1 MSDLRFFP
9 HMGFRP
15 AVQVMQRDQ
24 YGDKLIWI
32 VGDDTPYLAKFD
44 PLMGMGSGWVSE
56 AIGKAEIGAKALSG
70 VSGHQDR
77 EWASVWR
84 PIEPWDPGPSYPCQC
99 IEVPPIDP
107 APVPIPASAGL
118 LLLGVCII
126 AAVKRRKANA
136 HKG

>member
-44 PLMGMGSGWVSE
+44 PLMGMGSEWVAEALGQPQIGARVSE
-56 AIGKAEIGAKALSG
+56 GVRTAENALWPSATIFPWPSVPSG
-70 VSGHQDR
+70 PD
-77 EWASVWR
+77 
-84 PIEPWDPGPSYPCQC
+84 YPCHC
-99 IEVPPIDP
+99 IEVPPDP
-107 APVPIPASAGL
+107 APVPIPASGGL
-118 LLLGVCII
+118 LLLGLCIVV
-126 AAVKRRKANA
+126 ATKRRKANA
-136 HKG
+136 DKG